1 MNRHDKLTLAA
12 AATARGVQMRQQREL
27 AAKGW
32 VALQSFFEGLPAS
45 ARSEAEEL
53 ADRLER
59 EGVSVLVSSD
69 GDYPERLLDLRQ
81 PPPFLFWWGN
91 LALVERRGIGMC
103 GSRNASE
110 RGLRYART
118 FGRAAVERG
127 LQVVSGYARG
137 VDMETHLG
145 ALEAEGATVIVLA
158 EGITHFRRKRAFAG
172 LRFDETNVLVL
183 SQFSPTQPWA
193 ANAAMTRN
201 AVIAGLAQA
210 MLVVEAGEKGGTL
223 NAGLQAIDM
232 ARPVYAIAYAD
243 EPPPGN
249 QALFERGALPLR
261 SHGELV
267 AALDRLASDRDAKQ
281 LAIGEE
287 AS

>member
-1 MNRHDKLTLAA
+1 MTRHKKLKLAA
-12 AATARGVQMRQQREL
+12 AATARGVPMRQQREL
-27 AAKGW
+27 AAQGW
-32 VALQSFFEGLPAS
+32 SALASYFESLAPPAQTD
-45 ARSEAEEL
+45 AEEL
-53 ADRLER
+53 ADKLER
-59 EGVSVLVSSD
+59 DGVSVLVSSD
-69 GDYPERLLDLRQ
+69 EDYPERLLDLSQ

-91 LALVERRGIGMC
+91 LTLVERRGIGMC

-145 ALEAEGATVIVLA
+145 ALEAGGATVIVLA
-158 EGITHFRRKRAFAG
+158 EGITHFRKKRAFADT
-172 LRFDETNVLVL
+172 RFDETNVLAI

-193 ANAAMTRN
+193 ASAAMTRN
-201 AVIAGLAQA
+201 AVIAGLSRA

-232 ARPVYAIAYAD
+232 GRPVFAIAYAD
-243 EPPPGN
+243 DPPPGN
-249 QALFERGALPLR
+249 QVLFERGALPLR
-261 SHGELV
+261 SHNELIS
-267 AALDRLASDRDAKQ
+267 ALGQLASASEPKQ
-281 LAIGEE
+281 LAIGE
-287 AS
+287 